1 MSPGSSTVVSSP
13 DVAVEAMPLAV
24 QLIPSTAC
32 LFFSYLDWSQSCQSW
47 CLHCPE
53 WLCLS
58 GSGLGAL
65 HFPRLP
71 LSLCFRVSDLSLFRS
86 RSPSPLLFNLFH
98 FLSSI
103 LTVSLSCTT
112 LPFLFELLQHSQL
125 WPGSAAAVPHRALSD
140 IWRTQWTKSWVTSA
154 AERQRRI
161 TNKDVMELR

>member
-32 LFFSYLDWSQSCQSW
+32 LFFSYLDWSQFCQSW

-65 HFPRLP
+65 HFSPV
-71 LSLCFRVSDLSLFRS
+71 SLC
-86 RSPSPLLFNLFH
+86 PST
-98 FLSSI
+98 FLSS
-103 LTVSLSCTT
+103 LTSLYFALSLP
-112 LPFLFELLQHSQL
+112 LPFCSIFSTFLTLFWQ
-125 WPGSAAAVPHRALSD
+125 SASLAQPYLFFLNSCSTPSCGPAVPQQCHIGPCQTYGERSGPKAGSLQLQSASD
-140 IWRTQWTKSWVTSA
+140 A
-154 AERQRRI
+154 
-161 TNKDVMELR
+161 